1 LAVDKFSNSQ
11 LLLKVGKKSDKKTTN
26 FYWWFGGAP
35 REIRTPVLA
44 LKGLRPGPLDDGGIN
59 ERDFIRWDYVGQ
71 GITIKFVVFMVK
83 GNGYHYLN
91 SISLCLYS
99 SIHSAVSLK
108 GELTAL
114 LTI

>member
-1 LAVDKFSNSQ
+1 MKIKKYKGVRDFYPEEMNIQNYIYKTWQKTAKSFGFKEIEPPMIEPIELFTIKSGEEIRSQ
-11 LLLKVGKKSDKKTTN
+11 LYN
-26 FYWWFGGAP
+26 F
-35 REIRTPVLA
+35 I
-44 LKGLRPGPLDDGGIN
+44 D
-59 ERDFIRWDYVGQ
+59 
-71 GITIKFVVFMVK
+71 K
-83 GNGYHYLN
+83 GNRYHYLN